1 MDIKSIFR
9 SIVGL
14 SNNDMKVN
22 ATSNV
27 NGDGNLVVQ
36 NSPYARVIS
45 ISDPKLGGLLQ
56 LIGSQ
61 NTDLLCSI
69 DIKNTGFINNE
80 LPEPSSPRT
89 EVVNSLQ
96 ELLFEHKVL
105 SLYGGFLSGKTVLCY
120 LIAARFEDYNVIT
133 LNGRYISAK
142 EISFVLNSLNTSNG
156 NLLVIVDH
164 VKIDGNNIDLILSA
178 IRNFRC
184 SNKLIIINSSNSLAT
199 FEPCEDIPEIQ
210 IPLMCYEDVCAMI
223 PENVPEKN
231 KRFIYS
237 LCAGQPFVTRLAC
250 FWLKLNN
257 WELDTATFEKVFG
270 IHQSDN
276 VKTRVYSA
284 LKELITDSEDLH
296 LLNRL
301 LVFPREFS
309 KEDCLS
315 MADQLPQI
323 NIPSTRL
330 SQLIGSWVESLGN
343 NKYRVIDILHR
354 SIDPDLNKVELKNC
368 CDIAISKILAKVEL
382 TPTDV
387 HDALL
392 LMLKARDWKR
402 YACFYTSVITKL
414 AEEKLIEHPNTKLL
428 MSIWTDMPLPTAM
441 SADDKVMMRMV
452 RLINDPN
459 LPTAP
464 ALLAEDLYQL
474 LPAVAHN
481 DIMAYAVSVILEI
494 YYAFNINIK
503 RLININSIKRS
514 LNLSNLGEEIQKTL
528 SEIRMPAGIPMVCL
542 NGITSFNEFENWIR
556 LYAEYGFPED
566 ECLGIGISV
575 CLPRLCN
582 SLTVEEQ
589 LLQLER
595 MYNVCNEYKPNTAV
609 IASYVTALEIHLLG
623 CGNIHKV
630 QNLYKE
636 RDWIL
641 DSTIGRFLLNACVGL
656 CYYDLGI
663 EQSIDKLYIA
673 IQSPDIIQ
681 RPQLAVRCAC
691 YYAQLKAK
699 DDAESAANAI
709 NMISDKIMVLLSEEE
724 QFQLLLSRA
733 YALCRCDKIEKAISI
748 LIIAFDKLLS
758 LPRDNNFKVASL
770 HYGVIILFLYAKLH
784 PEIATKNFA
793 EPSYVS
799 VFIVPD
805 KTEELYNPQRIFT
818 CLCYLCELNDYYN
831 GDYAVTRNLICKILY
846 IFPEFAGDHSEYLL
860 LVSQA
865 IPMLLKN
872 GEYDLCDQ
880 LIDHIV
886 KALHAHPDIDGRNGL
901 VLIVK
906 GYALYSVLDWLY
918 REFKGICIPAG
929 KANTII
935 KKIPSVIP
943 HNESD
948 DVLAFLIESL
958 ENYHSK
964 SPMDIAILVYEL
976 HEFCDVLWS
985 WPSARRILCDQARE
999 LMENCAVQRP
1009 EAFNCRYSSLM
1020 QTFNRISPECFGTK
1034 LYLKRLLQG
1043 YDFHLINP
1051 HYPIQGISSLLS
1063 ED

>member
-1 MDIKSIFR
+1 MDIKRIFR

-14 SNNDMKVN
+14 SSNDMKVN

-27 NGDGNLVVQ
+27 KGDGNLVVQ
-36 NSPYARVIS
+36 NSPYASVIS

-89 EVVNSLQ
+89 ELVNSLQ
-96 ELLFEHKVL
+96 ELLSVHKVL
-105 SLYGGFLSGKTVLCY
+105 SLHGGFLSGKTILSY
-120 LIAARFEDYNVIT
+120 LIAARFENYNVIT

-142 EISFVLNSLNTSNG
+142 EISFILNSLNTSDG

-164 VKIDGNNIDLILSA
+164 AKIDGNSIDLILSA
-178 IRNFRC
+178 IRNFRGG
-184 SNKLIIINSSNSLAT
+184 NNLIIINSANSLTT
-199 FEPCEDIPEIQ
+199 FEPCDDIPDIQ
-210 IPLMCYEDVCAMI
+210 VPLMCYEDVCAMI
-223 PENVPEKN
+223 PDNVSEKN
-231 KRFIYS
+231 KKFIHS
-237 LCAGQPFVTRLAC
+237 LCAGQPFITRLAC

-257 WELDTATFEKVFG
+257 WEFDIATFEKVFG
-270 IHQSDN
+270 IHHSDN
-276 VKTRVYSA
+276 VKARVYSA

-301 LVFPREFS
+301 LVFPREFLM
-309 KEDCLS
+309 EDYLL
-315 MADQLPQI
+315 MAEQPPQI
-323 NIPSTRL
+323 NNPSTRL
-330 SQLIGSWVESLGN
+330 NQLVGRWIESLGN
-343 NKYRVIDILHR
+343 DMFRVIDILHR
-354 SIDPDLNKVELKNC
+354 SIEPDLNKVELKNC
-368 CDIAISKILAKVEL
+368 CNIAISKILAKEAL
-382 TPTDV
+382 TPSDI

-464 ALLAEDLYQL
+464 AMLAEDLYHL

-481 DIMAYAVSVILEI
+481 SIMTYAVSVILEI
-494 YYAFNINIK
+494 YYAFNIKIK
-503 RLININSIKRS
+503 RLIDINSIKRNI
-514 LNLSNLGEEIQKTL
+514 NLSDVGKDIQKSL

-542 NGITSFNEFENWIR
+542 NGITSFNEFEDWIR

-566 ECLGIGISV
+566 DCLGIGISV
-575 CLPRLCN
+575 CLPKLCK
-582 SLTVEEQ
+582 SLTVDEQ
-589 LLQLER
+589 LLHLER
-595 MYNVCNEYKPNTAV
+595 MYNVCNEYSPNTAV
-609 IASYVTALEIHLLG
+609 IASYVTALEINLLG
-623 CGNIHKV
+623 CDNIHKV
-630 QNLYKE
+630 QDLYKD
-636 RDWIL
+636 RNWLL
-641 DSTIGRFLLNACVGL
+641 DSTIGKFLLNACVGL

-663 EQSIDKLYIA
+663 EQSRDYLYIA

-699 DDAESAANAI
+699 DDAEAAANTI
-709 NMISDKIMVLLSEEE
+709 NMISDKVMELLSEEE
-724 QFQLLLSRA
+724 QFQLLLSKA
-733 YALCRCDKIEKAISI
+733 YALCRCDKIKEAISI
-748 LIIAFDKLLS
+748 MIIAFDKLLS
-758 LPRDNNFKVASL
+758 LPRDNSFKVASL
-770 HYGVIILFLYAKLH
+770 HYGVLTLYLYAKLH

-799 VFIVPD
+799 VFIIPD

-831 GDYAVTRNLICKILY
+831 RDYIVTRNLICRLLN
-846 IFPEFAGDHSEYLL
+846 IFSEFAEGHSEFLL
-860 LVSQA
+860 LVTQS

-880 LIDHIV
+880 LIGHITTV
-886 KALHAHPDIDGRNGL
+886 LHAHPDIDGRNGI
-901 VLIVK
+901 VLIIK

-918 REFKGICIPAG
+918 REFKGISIPAG
-929 KANTII
+929 KANTIL
-935 KKIPSVIP
+935 KNIPPSMLNI
-943 HNESD
+943 D
-948 DVLAFLIESL
+948 DDILVNLIMSL
-958 ENYHSK
+958 ENYYSK
-964 SPMDIAILVYEL
+964 KPIDVAVLVYEL
-976 HEFCDVLWS
+976 HEFCNVLWS
-985 WPSARRILCDQARE
+985 WPSARHILCDQARE
-999 LMENCAVQRP
+999 LMVNCADHHP
-1009 EAFNCRYSSLM
+1009 EAFNCRYGSLIN
-1020 QTFNRISPECFGTK
+1020 TFNRIPTECFDTK

-1043 YDFHLINP
+1043 YDFHLTNP
-1051 HYPIQGISSLLS
+1051 RYPVQRLSDLLS

>member
-14 SNNDMKVN
+14 SSNDMKVN

-27 NGDGNLVVQ
+27 KGDGNLVVQ
-36 NSPYARVIS
+36 NSPYASVIS

-69 DIKNTGFINNE
+69 DIKDTGFINNE

-89 EVVNSLQ
+89 ELVNSLQ
-96 ELLFEHKVL
+96 ELLLVHKVL
-105 SLYGGFLSGKTVLCY
+105 SLHGGFLSGKTILSY
-120 LIAARFEDYNVIT
+120 LIAARFENYNVIT

-142 EISFVLNSLNTSNG
+142 EISFILNSLNTSDG

-164 VKIDGNNIDLILSA
+164 AKIDGNSIDLILSA
-178 IRNFRC
+178 IRNFRGG
-184 SNKLIIINSSNSLAT
+184 NNLIIINSANSLTT
-199 FEPCEDIPEIQ
+199 FEPCDDIPEIQ
-210 IPLMCYEDVCAMI
+210 VPLMCYEDVCAMI
-223 PENVPEKN
+223 PDNVSEKN
-231 KRFIYS
+231 KKFIHS
-237 LCAGQPFVTRLAC
+237 LCAGQPFITRLAC

-257 WELDTATFEKVFG
+257 WEFDIATFEKVFG
-270 IHQSDN
+270 IHHSDN
-276 VKTRVYSA
+276 VKARVYSA

-301 LVFPREFS
+301 LVFPREFL
-309 KEDCLS
+309 KEDYLL
-315 MADQLPQI
+315 MAEQPPQI
-323 NIPSTRL
+323 NHPSTRL
-330 SQLIGSWVESLGN
+330 NQLVGRWIESLGN
-343 NKYRVIDILHR
+343 DKFRVIDVLHR
-354 SIDPDLNKVELKNC
+354 SIEPDLNKVELKNC
-368 CDIAISKILAKVEL
+368 CNIAISKILAKEAL
-382 TPTDV
+382 TPSDI
-387 HDALL
+387 HDTLL

-428 MSIWTDMPLPTAM
+428 LSIWTDMPLPTAM

-464 ALLAEDLYQL
+464 AMLAEDLYHL

-481 DIMAYAVSVILEI
+481 SIMAYAVSVMLEI

-503 RLININSIKRS
+503 RLIDINSIKRNI
-514 LNLSNLGEEIQKTL
+514 NLSDVGKDIQKSL

-542 NGITSFNEFENWIR
+542 NGITSFNEFEDWIR

-575 CLPRLCN
+575 CLPELCK
-582 SLTVEEQ
+582 SLTEDEQ
-589 LLQLER
+589 LLHLER
-595 MYNVCNEYKPNTAV
+595 IYNVCNEYSPNTAV
-609 IASYVTALEIHLLG
+609 IASYVTALEINLLG
-623 CGNIHKV
+623 CNNIHKV
-630 QNLYKE
+630 QDLYKN
-636 RDWIL
+636 RNWLL
-641 DSTIGRFLLNACVGL
+641 DSTIGKFLLNACVGL
-656 CYYDLGI
+656 CYYDMGI
-663 EQSIDKLYIA
+663 EQSRDYLYTA

-691 YYAQLKAK
+691 YYAQLKAE
-699 DDAESAANAI
+699 DDAEAAANEI
-709 NMISDKIMVLLSEEE
+709 NMISDKVMVLLSEEE
-724 QFQLLLSRA
+724 QLQLLLSRA
-733 YALCRCDKIEKAISI
+733 YALCRCDKIEEAISI
-748 LIIAFDKLLS
+748 LIITFDRLLS
-758 LPRDNNFKVASL
+758 LPRDNHFKVASL
-770 HYGVIILFLYAKLH
+770 HYGVITLYLYAKLH
-784 PEIATKNFA
+784 PEIAIKNFA

-799 VFIVPD
+799 VFIIPD
-805 KTEELYNPQRIFT
+805 KAEELYNPQRIFT
-818 CLCYLCELNDYYN
+818 CLCYLCELNDFYN
-831 GDYAVTRNLICKILY
+831 RDYTGTRNLICKILY

-880 LIDHIV
+880 LIDHIAKV
-886 KALHAHPDIDGRNGL
+886 LHTHPDIDGRNGL

-918 REFKGICIPAG
+918 REFKGISIPAG
-929 KANTII
+929 KANTIL
-935 KKIPSVIP
+935 KKIPSSMR
-943 HNESD
+943 NMD
-948 DVLAFLIESL
+948 DDILVNLISSL
-958 ENYHSK
+958 ENYYSK
-964 SPMDIAILVYEL
+964 KPIEVAVIVYEL

-985 WPSARRILCDQARE
+985 WPSATHILCDQARE
-999 LMENCAVQRP
+999 LMEDCAARHP
-1009 EAFNCRYSSLM
+1009 EAFNCRYGSLPH
-1020 QTFNRISPECFGTK
+1020 TFNRIPIKCFETK

-1043 YDFHLINP
+1043 YDFHLTNP
-1051 HYPIQGISSLLS
+1051 HYPVQGLYDLLS